1 MTPIIINLLGV
12 MLIGLVIYWFWLST
26 PRKITTASKTTPIEI
41 RVKDGVYTP
50 AYIETKK
57 GETIRLRFVREDPSP
72 CAAKVIFNS
81 LNKSLEL
88 PMHGSAEIELHPE
101 EAGEIDFTCEMQMY
115 RGRLSV
121 R

>member
-1 MTPIIINLLGV
+1 MTSIIINLLGV
-12 MLIGLVIYWFWLST
+12 MLIGLIIYWFWLST
-26 PRKITTASKTTPIEI
+26 PRKITASKTTPIEI

-50 AYIETKK
+50 AHIETKK

-88 PMHGSAEIELHPE
+88 PMNGSAEIELHPE

>member
-1 MTPIIINLLGV
+1 MTSLVVNLAGV
-12 MLIGLVIYWFWLST
+12 MLIGLIVYWFWFST
-26 PRKITTASKTTPIEI
+26 PRKVTASRAQPIEI
-41 RVKDGVYTP
+41 HVKDGVYTP
-50 AYIETKK
+50 AHIETKK
-57 GETIRLRFVREDPSP
+57 GETIRLRFVREDPDP

-88 PMHGSAEIELHPE
+88 PLNGTAEIELHPE

>member
-1 MTPIIINLLGV
+1 MPIIVNLLGV
-12 MLIGLVIYWFWLST
+12 IVIGLIIYWFWLST
-26 PRKITTASKTTPIEI
+26 PRKITASKATPIEI

-50 AYIETKK
+50 SHIETKK

-88 PMHGSAEIELHPE
+88 PVNGSAEIELRPE
-101 EAGEIDFTCEMQMY
+101 EAGEINFTCEMQMY
-115 RGRLSV
+115 RGKLIIK
-121 R
+121 

>member
-1 MTPIIINLLGV
+1 MTSIIVNLLGV
-12 MLIGLVIYWFWLST
+12 ILIGLIVYWFWLST
-26 PRKITTASKTTPIEI
+26 PRKITASKTMPIEI

-50 AYIETKK
+50 SHIQANK

-88 PMHGSAEIELHPE
+88 PLNGSAEIELHPHQ
-101 EAGEIDFTCEMQMY
+101 AGEIDFTCEMQMY
-115 RGRLSV
+115 RGKLMV
-121 R
+121 K

>member
-12 MLIGLVIYWFWLST
+12 FVIGLIIYWFWFST
-26 PRKITTASKTTPIEI
+26 PRKITANKTMPIEI

-50 AYIETKK
+50 SHIETKK

-88 PMHGSAEIELHPE
+88 PLNGSAEIELQPQQ
-101 EAGEIDFTCEMQMY
+101 AGEIDFTCEMQMY
-115 RGRLSV
+115 RGKLSV
-121 R
+121 K